1 MFLQLVAKSELFR
14 RDGHFVIELH
24 VSLKKILMFIN
35 FTDFVFLVKKNPV
48 LTFKTGTLRSY
59 SDFLKNLSE
68 DAFLVFS
75 TWPDASSCSL
85 ITPPFSLLKELLV
98 LW

>member
-35 FTDFVFLVKKNPV
+35 FTDFVFLVKK
-48 LTFKTGTLRSY
+48 TRY
-59 SDFLKNLSE
+59 
-68 DAFLVFS
+68 
-75 TWPDASSCSL
+75 
-85 ITPPFSLLKELLV
+85 
-98 LW
+98 